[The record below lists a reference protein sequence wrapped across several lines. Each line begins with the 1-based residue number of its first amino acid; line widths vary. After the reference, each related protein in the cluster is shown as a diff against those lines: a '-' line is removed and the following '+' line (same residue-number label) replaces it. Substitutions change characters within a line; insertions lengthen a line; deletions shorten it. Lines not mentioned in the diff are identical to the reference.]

1 VNSRNRVVGRSVLL
15 LGGLL
20 LLVPGCRVAASSASS
35 TGVAPA
41 STTVTGAT
49 AAAPGSVGTGT
60 GGAGSLTVNITSP
73 VAVAGH
79 VDTPVSCETAGRR
92 YVESATGVVGGA
104 TVAEG
109 VRAANYTGPGS
120 YSALVTV
127 SLVGTDAAR
136 YAIDAVP
143 ATVEITSAGGSVSF
157 SATSG
162 GRTLAGAISWACS

>member
-1 VNSRNRVVGRSVLL
+1 
-15 LGGLL
+15 
-20 LLVPGCRVAASSASS
+20 
-35 TGVAPA
+35 
-41 STTVTGAT
+41 
-49 AAAPGSVGTGT
+49 
-60 GGAGSLTVNITSP
+60 
-73 VAVAGH
+73 
-79 VDTPVSCETAGRR
+79 VSCETAGRR